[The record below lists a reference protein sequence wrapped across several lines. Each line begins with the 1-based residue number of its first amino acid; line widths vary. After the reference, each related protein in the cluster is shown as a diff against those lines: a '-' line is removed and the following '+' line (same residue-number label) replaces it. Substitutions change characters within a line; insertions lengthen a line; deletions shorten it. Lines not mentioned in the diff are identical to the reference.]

1 MPSTSSD
8 WLLAELERRGTAFY
22 FTGGPRGWTAHLRRR
37 EDAQWDIG
45 HGETPAAALD
55 ALWARLEDGED
66 NTWLS
71 LI

>member
-8 WLLAELERRGTAFY
+8 WLFAELEARQTAFY
-22 FTGGPRGWTAHLRRR
+22 FTGGPQGWTAHLRRR
-37 EDAQWDIG
+37 EDAQWDLG

-55 ALWARLEDGED
+55 ALQALLEDGED
-66 NTWLS
+66 DTWRN